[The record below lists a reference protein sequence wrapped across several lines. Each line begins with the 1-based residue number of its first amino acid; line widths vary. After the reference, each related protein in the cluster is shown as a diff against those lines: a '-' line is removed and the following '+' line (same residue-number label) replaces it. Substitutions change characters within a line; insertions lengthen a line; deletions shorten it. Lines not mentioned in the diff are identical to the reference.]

1 MTAKIAAAL
10 VFLVMNGYVYWYLG
24 SEEVIPSRAEFAA
37 FPNRVDDWRCT
48 GREFLDQKTID
59 NLMVTDYIAC
69 NFVNPERGASSHLYI
84 GYHERQTRDRDSGKA
99 SAIHPPE
106 HCLPGSG
113 WDVIDSKIVPITLAR
128 DGKSGGVTGEAKR
141 FVIAKGNQRALV
153 YFWYHS
159 RGRVIAQSHHKIL
172 YMFLDRARTGRTDG
186 SLVRFTIPIEYG
198 DEEAAEAVFQDF
210 ADSVTPLLDD
220 FVPN

>member
-10 VFLVMNGYVYWYLG
+10 VALALNGYVYWYLG
-24 SEEVIPSRAEFAA
+24 SQEVIPARTEFEV
-37 FPNRVDDWRCT
+37 FPNRVEDWRCT
-48 GREFLDQKTID
+48 GRESLDEATID
-59 NLMVTDYIAC
+59 NLMVTDYLAC
-69 NFVNPERGASSHLYI
+69 NFVRRDGEAQSHLYI

-99 SAIHPPE
+99 TAIHPPE

-113 WDVIDSKIVPITLAR
+113 WNVIDSKVVPLSLAR
-128 DGKSGGVTGEAKR
+128 DGRPDGVQGEAKR

-159 RGRVIAQSHHKIL
+159 RGRVIAQSHQKIL
-172 YMFLDRARTGRTDG
+172 YMFLDRARAGRTDG
-186 SLVRFTIPIEYG
+186 SLVRFTIPIVRG
-198 DEEAAEAVFQDF
+198 DEDGAEAVFQEF
-210 ADSVTPLLDD
+210 AGVVTPMLDD

>member
-10 VFLVMNGYVYWYLG
+10 VFLALNGYVYWYMG
-24 SEEVIPSRAEFAA
+24 SAEVIPARAEFTH
-37 FPNRVDDWRCT
+37 FPDRLDDWRCVQ
-48 GREFLDQKTID
+48 RESLDEETID
-59 NLMVTDYIAC
+59 NLMVTDYLAC
-69 NFVNPERGASSHLYI
+69 NFVNPADQVSSHLYI

-99 SAIHPPE
+99 TAIHPPE
-106 HCLPGSG
+106 HCLPGAG
-113 WDVIDSKIVPITLAR
+113 WDVIDSQVVPISLTRNGVA
-128 DGKSGGVTGEAKR
+128 DGVQGEAKR

-172 YMFLDRARTGRTDG
+172 YMFLDRASQGRTDG
-186 SLVRFTIPIEYG
+186 SLVRFTVPIVHG
-198 DEEAAEAVFQDF
+198 DEEAAEAVFEEF
-210 ADSVTPLLDD
+210 AGVVTPMLDD